1 MFEGLPE
8 GIDILKLIEQNA
20 QSDAELDKHFDI
32 YDVCSKE
39 RGESSQIYVTL
50 FILLVKIG
58 ADECETAAK
67 VFKCGVDKDAA
78 AMTTLIGTSA
88 ASAGNEAS
96 VNRLHLKHWLYF

>member
-1 MFEGLPE
+1 MQSWTS
-8 GIDILKLIEQNA
+8 ILIFMMCVA
-20 QSDAELDKHFDI
+20 R
-32 YDVCSKE
+32 KE
-39 RGESSQIYVTL
+39 VNHPKICATL
-50 FILLVKIG
+50 FILFVKIG

-96 VNRLHLKHWLYF
+96 VNRLICSIV